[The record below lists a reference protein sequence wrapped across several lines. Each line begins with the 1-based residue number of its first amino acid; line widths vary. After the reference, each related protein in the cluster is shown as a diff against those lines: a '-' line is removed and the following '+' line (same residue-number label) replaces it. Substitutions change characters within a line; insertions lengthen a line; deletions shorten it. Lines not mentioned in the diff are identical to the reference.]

1 MRKKRKRKNN
11 NNCQPYVVVGKLSI
25 EKAISQFKKRVKN
38 AEILKE
44 LKERQYY
51 TKPSVERREKKKLR
65 LRRIKVNKESF

>member
-44 LKERQYY
+44 LKERQHYI
-51 TKPSVERREKKKLR
+51 KPSVERREKKKLR
-65 LRRIKVNKESF
+65 LRRIKANKESF